1 MALTHLVR
9 VRILGGGLKTRLMIR
24 ELVIKEFKA
33 LLEDNKRNVAYI
45 VEVAEKAGFTNEQFY
60 IDWEDFLNKVSIR
73 DHNK

>member
-1 MALTHLVR
+1 
-9 VRILGGGLKTRLMIR
+9 MIR